1 MCDARALL
9 EEILFAVDAVASAEA
24 FLGQL
29 RLTVAAL
36 QALAVPVT
44 VQYFEDE
51 AVHDVLIAAR
61 TNGDLCRRQKAHLN
75 LITWTNTGGRE
86 ALACVKLAIN
96 GGLMHQ
102 KRGN

>member
-44 VQYFEDE
+44 VQHFEDE

-61 TNGDLCRRQKAHLN
+61 TNGDLCRRQKAHLH
-75 LITWTNTGGRE
+75 LITWANTGGGEMRWP
-86 ALACVKLAIN
+86 V
-96 GGLMHQ
+96 
-102 KRGN
+102 